1 MTGVQTCALP
11 IYILLVAHGNSIR
24 ALMKHLEGIDECDM
38 AEVEMPFGTLLM
50 YYFEPDSSLP
60 RTKQTRKIDITPP
73 HA

>member
-1 MTGVQTCALP
+1 
-11 IYILLVAHGNSIR
+11 
-24 ALMKHLEGIDECDM
+24 MKHLEGIDECDM

-50 YYFEPDSSLP
+50 YYFEPNSSLP